1 MTDSFHGTC
10 FAIIFQKNFSAISN
24 KKRGSLRFA
33 SLLGGFGL
41 LDRLTEDATTII
53 GHPMVEEPIDYVKTE
68 QLIDAQVEKSREW
81 LRNAVFSE
89 KKVDNFTV
97 FPMVD
102 KRR

>member
-1 MTDSFHGTC
+1 
-10 FAIIFQKNFSAISN
+10 
-24 KKRGSLRFA
+24 
-33 SLLGGFGL
+33 
-41 LDRLTEDATTII
+41 
-53 GHPMVEEPIDYVKTE
+53 MVEEPIDYVKTE

-102 KRR
+102 KRG

>member
-1 MTDSFHGTC
+1 MVLVLRLSFRR
-10 FAIIFQKNFSAISN
+10 ILVRYLIKNEEALD
-24 KKRGSLRFA
+24 LRHFLA
-33 SLLGGFGL
+33 GFGL